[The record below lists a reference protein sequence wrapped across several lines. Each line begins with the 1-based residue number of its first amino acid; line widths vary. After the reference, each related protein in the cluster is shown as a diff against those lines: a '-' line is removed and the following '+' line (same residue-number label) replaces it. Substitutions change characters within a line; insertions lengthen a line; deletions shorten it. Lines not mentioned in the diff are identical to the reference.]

1 MEVTSNVV
9 WAATVPPNFT
19 AGDQAEYVKTTL
31 MTEPAGNGLS
41 SIRTQYQR
49 ALWTLMVV
57 AGLVL
62 LIACANVANLLLAR
76 AAMRQ
81 KEVAIRMAVG
91 ASRLRLIRQLLTESL
106 VLSFAGAGLG
116 ILFAQWGA
124 RVLVRLLSTT
134 SPVSLDLAI
143 DLRVLGF
150 TIAAAILTGVLFGM
164 APAWKGARVD
174 PQVAMKVLLQ
184 IAEPINGRIY
194 NDRDEPTLLRR
205 GRRYRLA
212 FNNRSPEAHPLH
224 LHRYTFELVRIGA
237 HSTAGLKKDV
247 ITLQPYQTAEVD
259 IVPREAGLALFHCH
273 QQMHMEMGFKRLF
286 RVI

>member
-62 LIACANVANLLLAR
+62 LIACPNVANLLLAR

-116 ILFAQWGA
+116 
-124 RVLVRLLSTT
+124 VL
-134 SPVSLDLAI
+134 
-143 DLRVLGF
+143 
-150 TIAAAILTGVLFGM
+150 
-164 APAWKGARVD
+164 
-174 PQVAMKVLLQ
+174 
-184 IAEPINGRIY
+184 
-194 NDRDEPTLLRR
+194 
-205 GRRYRLA
+205 
-212 FNNRSPEAHPLH
+212 
-224 LHRYTFELVRIGA
+224 
-237 HSTAGLKKDV
+237 
-247 ITLQPYQTAEVD
+247 
-259 IVPREAGLALFHCH
+259 
-273 QQMHMEMGFKRLF
+273 
-286 RVI
+286 